1 MPTLLRIARVL
12 ALAAAC
18 LSVVP
23 GAAPAAPPADP
34 APNPAAVGWLGYGA
48 APKPGAAGCSGVLV
62 APDLVVTAAHCLVDA
77 RSGQPRDAGRL
88 TFAAGWRDGQAA
100 GSAKGAEIIL
110 PAARRLLDGALPYDL
125 ALLRLAHPLEAVTP
139 LPLAP
144 DAAPADAS
152 LTTLGYPQAA
162 PDRARRQDDCQVRLA
177 APPVIGLSCHAVGG
191 FSGGAVLRQVGN
203 GWLLQGVMVA
213 EATRNPAFGA
223 LALSLPDDLAARI
236 DRR

>member
-1 MPTLLRIARVL
+1 MPTLFRIARAL
-12 ALAAAC
+12 ALAALC
-18 LSVVP
+18 LPVAR
-23 GAAPAAPPADP
+23 GAALAAPPAD
-34 APNPAAVGWLGYGA
+34 PAAVGWLGYGA
-48 APKPGAAGCSGVLV
+48 TPRPGTASCSGVLV

-77 RSGQPRDAGRL
+77 RSGQPRDAGSL

-100 GSAKGAEIIL
+100 GRAKGAEIIL
-110 PAARRLLDGALPYDL
+110 PAARQLLDGALPYDL
-125 ALLRLAHPLEAVTP
+125 ALLRLAHPLEGVAP

-144 DAAPADAS
+144 DAAPPDAS

-162 PDRARRQDDCQVRLA
+162 PGRARRQDDCQVRLA

-191 FSGGAVLRQVGN
+191 FSGGAVLRQVGD